1 MASDNAVGSRLPL
14 LLVMLMILPSI
25 LTIASSPDEPIELS
39 GDRIS
44 NESIEIPFYSDFDL
58 GGNYE
63 DPSHGWYGDKEN
75 KEEHHSSTER
85 RPMSRSRIGA
95 IELERTLSRVGTL

>member
-1 MASDNAVGSRLPL
+1 MEAGLSNIETKILGNFNVLLLRRRIMASDNAVGSRLPL

-44 NESIEIPFYSDFDL
+44 NESMGFL
-58 GGNYE
+58 
-63 DPSHGWYGDKEN
+63 H
-75 KEEHHSSTER
+75 
-85 RPMSRSRIGA
+85 
-95 IELERTLSRVGTL
+95 